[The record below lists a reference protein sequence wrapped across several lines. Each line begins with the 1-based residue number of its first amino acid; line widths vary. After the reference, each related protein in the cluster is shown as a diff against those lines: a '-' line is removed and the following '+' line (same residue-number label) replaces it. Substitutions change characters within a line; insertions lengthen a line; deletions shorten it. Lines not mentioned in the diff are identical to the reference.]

1 MCSYHIAILSYIPD
15 LLLLFINNHF
25 QKRDMSLSDK
35 RNASKFPEEAI
46 SKRSRKQEESD
57 SDQDS
62 EEASTILQESTKSW
76 NTPQGQYNIQVK
88 LYKNFDFEDDL
99 RYVYAKLTLNQ
110 KQIGNMS
117 GSIISRPTRY
127 SFFEVGDSSQELN
140 ELTLM
145 FCDAEGRCNR
155 IDTGLNPTNVYQG
168 GFFHIEK
175 VEIDVEQKGHDLG
188 LRLLSEVFT
197 MLKDTWVIAVL
208 KACPLNDHFLSRM
221 NIDLDNEEDN
231 TRIRHATEEAKEK
244 IGRHWARLGFQQAGR
259 NRNQCCKWYLTSD
272 HYWNNVVDASNDN
285 CKWRTKE
292 AVKDLDIF
300 KPPPTHHAQ
309 GADQE
314 LADLIH
320 KRDTM
325 DKTTLKSKIDH
336 LIRKCGATLYGSRV
350 LFILAANEEHTAD
363 TNNNDTMDLLSTLI
377 QYNPS
382 DVQKMDENNNTPLHI
397 AASKMN
403 LAVMK
408 CLVHNGA
415 DKNTKNEDDHTPLQC
430 LETSIRNIQDFSAT
444 FGLGNFIQQSQMEK
458 QLQCLLL
465 LMKDSEKRQLIDGW
479 MSPRMLLALKISAE
493 LGYDK
498 IGELDGVSFQ
508 QFKPTPLSECCG
520 FGGIHR
526 IEHIPPNTL
535 CAHNPDGLYKS
546 FVDGWQIVW
555 GAIMTLLQRNL
566 VPTKARVENEI
577 LRLCSEQNLRKW
589 QHFKDK
595 GGKIEYALDAI
606 LYQTRNVCVD
616 GDDGWEYDTFEDE
629 FNALDANPLDL
640 AFDLARVKIFELT
653 DENMNQQPRGPYRYV
668 FEDEED
674 EEGNDYSD
682 Y

>member
-1 MCSYHIAILSYIPD
+1 
-15 LLLLFINNHF
+15 
-25 QKRDMSLSDK
+25 MSLSNK
-35 RNASKFPEEAI
+35 RNASELPHEAV
-46 SKRSRKQEESD
+46 SKRSKQDESE

-62 EEASTILQESTKSW
+62 EEANTILQETSKSW
-76 NTPQGQYNIQVK
+76 NTPQGQYNIQIK
-88 LYKNFDFEDDL
+88 LYKNYEYPDDL
-99 RYVYAKLTLNQ
+99 KDVYAKLTLNQ

-127 SFFEVGDSSQELN
+127 SFFEIGDSSQELN
-140 ELTLM
+140 ELTLI
-145 FCDAEGRCNR
+145 FCDANGSCNR
-155 IDTGLNPTNVYQG
+155 IDTGLEPTSVYRG
-168 GFFHIEK
+168 GFFHIER

-197 MLKDTWVIAVL
+197 VLKEMWVIAVL
-208 KACPLNDHFLSRM
+208 KACPLNDHYLSRM
-221 NIDLDNEEDN
+221 NINLQNENDKAG
-231 TRIRHATEEAKEK
+231 IHHATEEAKEK

-259 NRNQCCKWYLTSD
+259 NRNQCDVWYLTSN
-272 HYWNNVVDASNDN
+272 HYLNDIVDVSNDN

-300 KPPPTHHAQ
+300 KPPPTYHAQ

-320 KRDTM
+320 KRNTM
-325 DKTTLKSKIDH
+325 DKPTLMSKIDH
-336 LIRKCGATLYGSRV
+336 LIKMRGATLHGSRA
-350 LFILAANEEHTAD
+350 LFILAANEDHTAD

-377 QYNPS
+377 QHNPS

-403 LAVMK
+403 LAVIK

-415 DKNTKNEDDHTPLQC
+415 DKNTENEDDHTPLQC
-430 LETSIRNIQDFSAT
+430 LETSIRDIQDFSAT
-444 FGLGNFIQQSQMEK
+444 FGLGNFNKPSQMEK
-458 QLQCLLL
+458 QRQCLLL

-493 LGYDK
+493 LGYDM
-498 IGELDGVSFQ
+498 IGDLDGVSFQ
-508 QFKPTPLSECCG
+508 KFKPTPLSDCCAL
-520 FGGIHR
+520 FSFGIHR
-526 IEHIPPNTL
+526 MEHIPPTAL
-535 CAHNPDGLYKS
+535 RAYNPDGLYKS

-566 VPTKARVENEI
+566 VPTKTRVENEI
-577 LRLCSEQNLRKW
+577 VRLCCEQRYSFDSRKW

-606 LYQTRNVCVD
+606 LHQTRNVCVD
-616 GDDGWEYDTFEDE
+616 GDDGWEYDIFEDQ
-629 FNALDANPLDL
+629 FNALDATPLDL
-640 AFDLARVKIFELT
+640 AFDLARVKVLELT

-668 FEDEED
+668 FEDEDGD
-674 EEGNDYSD
+674 EYADY
-682 Y
+682 

>member
-25 QKRDMSLSDK
+25 QKRDMS
-35 RNASKFPEEAI
+35 
-46 SKRSRKQEESD
+46 
-57 SDQDS
+57 
-62 EEASTILQESTKSW
+62 STILQESTKSW

-88 LYKNFDFEDDL
+88 LYKNYEFKDDL
-99 RYVYAKLTLNQ
+99 RDVHAKLTLNQ

-127 SFFEVGDSSQELN
+127 SFFEIGDFSQELN

-155 IDTGLNPTNVYQG
+155 IDTGLNPTSVYRG
-168 GFFHIEK
+168 GFFHIER

-188 LRLLSEVFT
+188 LRLVSEVFT
-197 MLKDTWVIAVL
+197 MLKDRWVIAVL

-259 NRNQCCKWYLTSD
+259 NRNQCCKWYLTSN
-272 HYWNNVVDASNDN
+272 HYWNNVVDSSNDN

-300 KPPPTHHAQ
+300 KPPPIYHAQ

-320 KRDTM
+320 KRNTM
-325 DKTTLKSKIDH
+325 DKAILKSKIDH
-336 LIRKCGATLYGSRV
+336 LIRKRGATLYGSRV
-350 LFILAANEEHTAD
+350 LFILAANEDHTAD

-382 DVQKMDENNNTPLHI
+382 DVQKVDENNNTPLHI

-415 DKNTKNEDDHTPLQC
+415 DKNTKNEDDRTPLQC
-430 LETSIRNIQDFSAT
+430 VETSIRDIQDFSAT
-444 FGLGNFIQQSQMEK
+444 FGLANFNKQSQMEK

-493 LGYDK
+493 LGYDT
-498 IGELDGVSFQ
+498 IGYDSYGVSFQ
-508 QFKPTPLSECCG
+508 KYKPTPLSECCG

-535 CAHNPDGLYKS
+535 RAHNPDGLYKS

-577 LRLCSEQNLRKW
+577 LRRYSYDSRKW

-640 AFDLARVKIFELT
+640 AFDLARVKILELT

-674 EEGNDYSD
+674 EEGDEYSD